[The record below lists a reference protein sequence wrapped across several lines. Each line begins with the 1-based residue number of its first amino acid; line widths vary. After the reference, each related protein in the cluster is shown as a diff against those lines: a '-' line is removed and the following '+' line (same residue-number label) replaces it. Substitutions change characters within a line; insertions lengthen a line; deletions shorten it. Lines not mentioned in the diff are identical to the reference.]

1 MSGTVEMET
10 FLEAPGF
17 FQRIR
22 GGGGDVGRRQRV
34 GVWVCSSQWGWG
46 GNSKGGGVG
55 RHERR
60 RTPEIPHAQGRKW
73 REGRFEVGESSAAA
87 AARQTRLDFTH
98 GTDYG
103 FISTLDASIGMRE
116 EEAAT
121 THLEVVVEEGD
132 RILAHQ
138 LSGKRPR
145 RYRRY
150 FSFVSFDF
158 EREAMYARGAWS
170 RSENRSTALEALIR
184 AQEARITAL
193 EAQIMTLQTQ
203 HGQMEWQRQEA
214 GDMVTRAFGRIHAL
228 EARDP
233 TCLDDLEDTDSSC

>member
-1 MSGTVEMET
+1 ANSDCAAFSSVAIAFPLPSRDKNQGDEWD
-10 FLEAPGF
+10 G
-17 FQRIR
+17 RN
-22 GGGGDVGRRQRV
+22 GDVLGGTRIFSKNQGGR
-34 GVWVCSSQWGWG
+34 
-46 GNSKGGGVG
+46 G
-55 RHERR
+55 RCGTSAARLCL
-60 RTPEIPHAQGRKW
+60 TTATS
-73 REGRFEVGESSAAA
+73 RFEVEESSAAA
-87 AARQTRLDFTH
+87 ARHNGLDFTY
-98 GTDYG
+98 GTDYR
-103 FISTLDASIGMRE
+103 FIDTLDASIGMRE

-170 RSENRSTALEALIR
+170 RSENRSMALEALIR

-193 EAQIMTLQTQ
+193 EAQITTLQTQ
-203 HGQMEWQRQEA
+203 HGQMEW
-214 GDMVTRAFGRIHAL
+214 
-228 EARDP
+228 
-233 TCLDDLEDTDSSC
+233 